1 MKLGFNIVTNENAL
15 WVQVLRSK
23 YRMKEMMPASI
34 LRSKCSFLWKAL
46 SKISNISPLIQ
57 HIPSNVNLEAHC
69 KINEVVKGEGVWNL
83 DLFRIWLSE
92 DLFPIV
98 GQDNITIPTRKTHSE
113 NKRCPSITT
122 YQAGDWILGYNH
134 YLGKCSMFEAE
145 LWGILDGLTIL
156 NDRRYER
163 VLIHIYSMEVLKTI
177 EYRQSEDNRV
187 VDGIAK
193 LTFDNKEGV
202 LIFEE

>member
-1 MKLGFNIVTNENAL
+1 MFGFQKVQNLGMYLEVPLFHEKVTNSTFRFMVDKVHSKLHNWDARQLSFAVRVTIARLNAWMTIYLGGLIGKKEVSLGELGFCLSTTII
-15 WVQVLRSK
+15 W
-23 YRMKEMMPASI
+23 RMKEIMPASI

-46 SKISNISPLIQ
+46 SK
-57 HIPSNVNLEAHC
+57 
-69 KINEVVKGEGVWNL
+69 
-83 DLFRIWLSE
+83 
-92 DLFPIV
+92 FPIV

-134 YLGKCSMFEAE
+134 YLGECSMFEAE
-145 LWGILDGLTIL
+145 LWGILDG
-156 NDRRYER
+156 Y
-163 VLIHIYSMEVLKTI
+163 VPKK
-177 EYRQSEDNRV
+177 DNRV